1 MPVTITVGLDGTG
14 HSVAAADWAAHEA
27 VRRGAALRL
36 VYAWAWRAGDT
47 SYVGDREAEER
58 MVRAVLGDAES
69 RVTAAH
75 PSLDVSAE
83 LVVGDP
89 VPTLVDEAARARML
103 VLGSRGYGTLA
114 GYLIGSVSLHVLRR
128 TTRPVVMVRETHPD
142 APAPRP
148 SGDVVV
154 GVQDAETA
162 GGPVLD
168 FAFGA
173 AAERGVPLR
182 AVYAW
187 EVPPVLM
194 WSPGSMWVAE
204 QQGGLEPVHR
214 RILADALKPWR
225 EKYPQVEVV
234 EQVGAGPASEVL
246 LSRTEGAQ
254 LLVVGRR
261 THEPGV
267 RRLGSVTHAALH
279 HAPCAVAVVPHA

>member
-14 HSVAAADWAAHEA
+14 HSLAAADWAAQEA
-27 VRRGAALRL
+27 ARRKAALRL
-36 VYAWAWRAGDT
+36 VYAWVWRAGGA
-47 SYVGDREAEER
+47 SYVGDRDAEER
-58 MVRAVLGDAES
+58 VVRAVLSDAES
-69 RVTAAH
+69 RVRAAH
-75 PSLDVSAE
+75 PALEVSTE
-83 LVVGDP
+83 VVVGDP
-89 VPTLVDEAARARML
+89 VPTLVDEADRAGML

-128 TTRPVVMVRETHPD
+128 TARPVVMVREARPD
-142 APAPRP
+142 TPAPRAC
-148 SGDVVV
+148 GDVVV
-154 GVQDAETA
+154 GVQDAEAA

-168 FAFGA
+168 FAFA
-173 AAERGVPLR
+173 SAAERGVRLR

-194 WSPGSMWVAE
+194 WSPGSLWVAE

-214 RILADALKPWR
+214 QILADALRPWR
-225 EKYPQVEVV
+225 EKYPRVEVV
-234 EQVGAGPASEVL
+234 EEVRTGPAAEVL
-246 LSRTEGAQ
+246 LSGTEGAQ

-279 HAPCAVAVVPHA
+279 HAPCAVAVVPHG